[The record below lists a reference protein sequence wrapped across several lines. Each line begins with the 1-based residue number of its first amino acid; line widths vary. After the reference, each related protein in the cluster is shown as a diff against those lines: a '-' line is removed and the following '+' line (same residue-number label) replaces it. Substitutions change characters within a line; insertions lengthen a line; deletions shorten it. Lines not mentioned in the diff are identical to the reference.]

1 MSPEPADIIILVL
14 RVLLVACLYG
24 FLVVV
29 MRLASRSLRTA
40 AATTPGAA
48 TPMDVPR
55 SSAQLVSLRLV
66 VVEPAG
72 SGLRAGQ
79 VFEVTEGAVLGRAQG
94 ADVVLADG
102 AVSSE
107 HARVK
112 RAGRGWILSDL
123 GSTNGTRLNGAA
135 VPANGQVP
143 ITAGDVVA
151 LGPVQLEVAPR

>member
-1 MSPEPADIIILVL
+1 MSVEPADIIILVL

-24 FLVVV
+24 FLATV

-40 AATTPGAA
+40 TATTSSAA
-48 TPMDVPR
+48 PPMDVRRP
-55 SSAQLVSLRLV
+55 SAQPANLRLI
-66 VVEPAG
+66 VVEPGG

-79 VFEVTEGAVLGRAQG
+79 AFDINQVAVLGRAER
-94 ADVVLADG
+94 ADVVLPDG

-107 HARVK
+107 HARVQ
-112 RAGRGWILSDL
+112 RAGRGWVLTDL

-135 VPANGQVP
+135 VPANGQVA

-151 LGPVQLEVAPR
+151 VGPVQLQVAPR